1 MAKETATKSAA
12 KPQGRLAGA
21 AKAAKTLQRPQG
33 SAPPRK
39 GRFRRFLREVR
50 IEMSKVTWPPRSE
63 VVQAT
68 GVVLVAVVVASAYI
82 GLFDLLWSTL
92 VSLARLG

>member
-12 KPQGRLAGA
+12 KPQGRLASA
-21 AKAAKTLQRPQG
+21 QKAAKSLQRPQG
-33 SAPPRK
+33 AAVPRK
-39 GRFRRFLREVR
+39 GRFLRFLREVR
-50 IEMSKVTWPPRSE
+50 IEMTKVTWPPRAE

-68 GVVLVAVVVASAYI
+68 GVVLVAVVIASAYI

-92 VSLARLG
+92 VSLVRLG